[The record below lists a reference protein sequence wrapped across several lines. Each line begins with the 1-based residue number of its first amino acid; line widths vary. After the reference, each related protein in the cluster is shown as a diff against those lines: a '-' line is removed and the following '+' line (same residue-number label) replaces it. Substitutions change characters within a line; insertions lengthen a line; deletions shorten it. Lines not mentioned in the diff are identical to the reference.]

1 MQPGSEPENSIM
13 DRRGILKSVMSTVG
27 GAGLIAAGGGDVVAE
42 GLTSRVSPTK
52 GRPVGFIESR
62 DGVGLFYR
70 DWGTGSPL
78 VFLAPWA
85 MDSEWW
91 EYQTA
96 YLVGQGLRCIGYDR
110 RGHGRSVEPSG
121 GYDFDTLAS
130 DLNEVIERLDLHG
143 VTLVGHSMG
152 CMELVRYLSRHGA
165 GRIARI
171 AMVAPNT
178 PLVVKTPDH
187 PDGVD
192 RRVLEEA
199 RARLSRDRPYVIA
212 ANAPAFFGA
221 PKNTVSA
228 ETMRWWTDMLLRCS
242 LRVLLETHRMFTET
256 DFRPELSQISLPT
269 VIIHGDSDTSA
280 PIDRTGRKTASL
292 ISGSQLKVYEGAA
305 HGLPFTH
312 MDRLNQDLLAL
323 ARG

>member
-1 MQPGSEPENSIM
+1 MNS
-13 DRRGILKSVMSTVG
+13 D
-27 GAGLIAAGGGDVVAE
+27 
-42 GLTSRVSPTK
+42 
-52 GRPVGFIESR
+52 
-62 DGVGLFYR
+62 
-70 DWGTGSPL
+70 
-78 VFLAPWA
+78 
-85 MDSEWW
+85 WW
-91 EYQTA
+91 EYQMA
-96 YLVGQGLRCIGYDR
+96 YLGGQGLRCIAYDR

-121 GYDFDTLAS
+121 GYEFDTLAD
-130 DLNEVIERLDLHG
+130 DLNDVIERLDLHG

-152 CMELVRYLSRHGA
+152 CMEMVRYLSRHGA
-165 GRIARI
+165 GRTARI

-178 PLVVKTPDH
+178 PLIVKTADN

-199 RARLSRDRPYVIA
+199 RARLSKDHPYVIA

-221 PKNTVSA
+221 PKNSASA
-228 ETMRWWTDMLLRCS
+228 EMMKWWTDMILKCS
-242 LRVLLETHRMFTET
+242 LRVLLDLHRISSEA
-256 DFRPELSQISLPT
+256 DFRFELSRISLPT

-312 MDRLNQDLLAL
+312 MDRLNQDLLAF
-323 ARG
+323 ARS